1 MKHFF
6 FDLTT
11 TDQSLYDYR
20 GAAFSSSQSAIEFA
34 HEKACMLKHSLSRDW
49 TGWSVEVR
57 NAEGEKFFSMPVKP
71 DLPDVPVPAVIECSK
86 VIAFA
91 HRA

>member
-20 GAAFSSSQSAIEFA
+20 GDAFSSSQSAVEFA
-34 HEKACMLKHSLSRDW
+34 QETVCMLKQSLSDDW
-49 TGWSVEVR
+49 NGWSLEVR
-57 NAEGEKFFSMPVKP
+57 NAEGKKFFSLPVKT
-71 DLPDVPVPAVIECSK
+71 DLFDAAVRPSS
-86 VIAFA
+86 
-91 HRA
+91 

>member
-11 TDQSLYDYR
+11 TNQSLYDYR
-20 GAAFSSSQSAIEFA
+20 GDKFSSSQSAIEFA
-34 HEKACMLKHSLSRDW
+34 QETAHMLKHSLSDDW

-57 NAEGEKFFSMPVKP
+57 NAEGKKFLSLPVKTHLV
-71 DLPDVPVPAVIECSK
+71 DAV
-86 VIAFA
+86 V
-91 HRA
+91 

>member
-11 TDQSLYDYR
+11 TDQLLYDYR
-20 GAAFSSSQSAIEFA
+20 GDKFSSPQSAIEFA
-34 HEKACMLKHSLSRDW
+34 QETARMLKHSLSDDW

-57 NAEGEKFFSMPVKP
+57 NAEGKKYFSLPVKQ
-71 DLPDVPVPAVIECSK
+71 DLVNAI
-86 VIAFA
+86 I
-91 HRA
+91 